1 MNIPNPTE
9 DDKKYYLRVYIKR
22 SRLSYSSNE
31 AVRLII
37 NRDQFTQLNSLDL
50 NKYVILYLEN
60 VACAVETGRSTMW
73 CNNFIKETTI
83 TYIKKT
89 NSKYLIKRK
98 NIDKFINELSK
109 FVNKSN
115 VLVSNEVIPKQIRN
129 NSKNNINCY
138 QILLQ
143 YKYLINSRYRYL
155 RFDSINNSL
164 YCNLISGEIIT
175 FEDIAELIG
184 YKVKDKSNNIYIIET
199 IELNDGEVYELTLN

>member
-1 MNIPNPTE
+1 MKIT
-9 DDKKYYLRVYIKR
+9 KKYYLRVYLKR
-22 SRLSYSSNE
+22 SHLNYSSNE

-37 NRDQFTQLNSLDL
+37 NRVQFTQLNTLDL

-60 VACAVETGRSTMW
+60 VACAVETF
-73 CNNFIKETTI
+73 NNFIKETTI

-115 VLVSNEVIPKQIRN
+115 NLVSKEVIPKQIRN
-129 NSKNNINCY
+129 NSKNNIKCY

-143 YKYLINSRYRYL
+143 YRYLINSRYRYL
-155 RFDSINNSL
+155 RFDPINNSL
-164 YCNLISGEIIT
+164 YCNLSSGETIT
-175 FEDIAELIG
+175 FEDITELIG
-184 YKVKDKSNNIYIIET
+184 YKVKDKSNNIYMIET
-199 IELNDGEVYELTLN
+199 IELNDDEVYELTLN